1 MAEILLK
8 PTTLADIDNI
18 MTWVN
23 DPEIAEYF
31 ASLGNITREQE
42 TIYLE
47 KMLASG
53 NDRFYSVFIDGI
65 YAGQCS
71 LNQIYWPA
79 RNARL
84 FIVLKKEFH
93 GRGLARE
100 AIAAILQ
107 IAFEELKL
115 NKVWL
120 IVREENK
127 KGRHIYRK
135 AGFETEGVL
144 REEYYV
150 KSAFINMVRMAIL
163 AKEYRQWYNS
173 TPKEVET

>member
-1 MAEILLK
+1 MADVFLK
-8 PTTLADIDNI
+8 PTTLSDIDNI

-42 TIYLE
+42 TEYLE
-47 KMLASG
+47 KMLASA
-53 NDRFYSVFIDGI
+53 NDRLFSIFVDGV

-71 LNQIYWPA
+71 LNQIHWPS

-84 FIVLKKEFH
+84 FLVLKKKFH

-100 AIAAILQ
+100 VIAAVLR
-107 IAFEELKL
+107 IAFDELAL

-120 IVREENK
+120 IVREKNE
-127 KGRHIYRK
+127 KGRHVYRK

-144 REEYYV
+144 REEYRV
-150 KSAFINMVRMAIL
+150 KGKFVNMVRMAIL
-163 AKEYRQWYNS
+163 EREYRQWYHQK
-173 TPKEVET
+173 PKEVRK